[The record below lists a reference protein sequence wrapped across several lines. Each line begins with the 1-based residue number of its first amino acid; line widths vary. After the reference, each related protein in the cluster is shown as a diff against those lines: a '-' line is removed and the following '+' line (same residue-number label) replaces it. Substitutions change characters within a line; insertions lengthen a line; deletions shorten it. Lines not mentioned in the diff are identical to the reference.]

1 MPLNEKIIDMPR
13 RVDHRLIAIANAADI
28 AIMHEEAGV
37 YEIELPHITLDKQ
50 AIVEI
55 SQALSKLK
63 IRQVQTID
71 ILADELLGRD
81 NSSEMAH

>member
-1 MPLNEKIIDMPR
+1 MPR
-13 RVDHRLIAIANAADI
+13 RADHRLHAIASAADMPIRYDQDGVFEIQFPDI
-28 AIMHEEAGV
+28 A
-37 YEIELPHITLDKQ
+37 LDKQ

-81 NSSEMAH
+81 NPSEIAH

>member
-1 MPLNEKIIDMPR
+1 MTDRNLVDFPR
-13 RVDHRLIAIANAADI
+13 RTDHRLHAIANAADL

-37 YEIELPHITLDKQ
+37 YEIEFPHITLDKQ

-81 NSSEMAH
+81 NPSEMAH

>member
-1 MPLNEKIIDMPR
+1 MPKSTVVEMPR
-13 RVDHRLIAIANAADI
+13 RADHRLHAIANAADMPIMYDQDGVFEIQFPDI
-28 AIMHEEAGV
+28 A
-37 YEIELPHITLDKQ
+37 LDKQ

-55 SQALSKLK
+55 AQALSKLK

-81 NSSEMAH
+81 NPSEIAH